1 MSQTQPSRWE
11 ALTEV
16 ARRCVAEKQFD
27 KAEEAFLAALR
38 EAEQFGENDPR
49 ITATLNALARVYHR
63 RSKFFPA
70 AALLHR
76 LLGIKEREHGEEH
89 PELAGILNNLAEMY
103 SRLGDARQEL
113 ELRERAL
120 HIRTNSGESEGGALD
135 ALRMRIAELRQKMD
149 EERSREEMQRNAP
162 KPRIPVP
169 TGATDLPLIL
179 PSATPIASPSLGAAA
194 ASSPRKAA
202 PASGATP
209 VVEMA
214 VAPVGRR
221 SQTPAPAPAQDEILA
236 ITTTPIGSASA
247 ALPSVVERAVREE
260 SADVDEAQ
268 TGAPGQSPARPTGLR
283 RLAPPANDSPWK
295 PIASPAPD
303 SGWKPLAPPAP
314 DSGWKPLAP
323 PAPDSGWKPLAP
335 PAPDSSVKPIGSLA
349 PVAGWKPLA
358 SPAPDSLRRPK
369 ASPAEPVWTPIA
381 PPAPDASRRPLAAPA
396 PAPAWPSDRD
406 GASDVREAD
415 HNDYDAPLEYASPRN
430 WKPVAMG
437 ALGVAATVA
446 IAMLVLGGSD
456 DAGAS
461 LAGAV
466 EAPPPAQQ
474 VTREPARPAPA
485 PPTSGEAAA
494 LRAGLANL
502 QQETDPLPPPSYV
515 LDPSGTVRASA
526 APAEDRRV
534 SDSSERP
541 APLRVSVPTLALD
554 KVTSSI
560 EAAARAR
567 VDSLTQATDK
577 QVVEYT
583 GKKPRQ

>member
-1 MSQTQPSRWE
+1 VGWEEITMSQTHPSRWE

-38 EAEQFGENDPR
+38 EAEQFGDNDPR
-49 ITATLNALARVYHR
+49 IAATLNALARVYHR

-120 HIRTNSGESEGGALD
+120 HIKTSAGESDGGALD
-135 ALRMRIAELRQKMD
+135 TLRMRIAELRQKMN
-149 EERSREEMQRNAP
+149 EERTREEMMRNAP
-162 KPRIPVP
+162 QPRIPVP

-179 PSATPIASPSLGAAA
+179 PTPTATPIAARSLAATA
-194 ASSPRKAA
+194 APLPRKAA
-202 PASGATP
+202 PGPSLGHGVESTVLEP
-209 VVEMA
+209 VA
-214 VAPVGRR
+214 RR
-221 SQTPAPAPAQDEILA
+221 SPTPTPTPAQDEILA

-247 ALPSVVERAVREE
+247 APAPAAERHGHEE
-260 SADVDEAQ
+260 QADVEEEPAK
-268 TGAPGQSPARPTGLR
+268 APAPSPAPTTGWRP
-283 RLAPPANDSPWK
+283 LAPPATDSTWK
-295 PIASPAPD
+295 PTASLAPD
-303 SGWKPLAPPAP
+303 SGWR
-314 DSGWKPLAP
+314 
-323 PAPDSGWKPLAP
+323 PLAP
-335 PAPDSSVKPIGSLA
+335 PAPDSSVQPVGRLA
-349 PVAGWKPLA
+349 PVAGWKPL
-358 SPAPDSLRRPK
+358 SPPAPDATWQPK
-369 ASPAEPVWTPIA
+369 ASPAEPAWTPIA
-381 PPAPDASRRPLAAPA
+381 PPAPDTSWKPLAAPA
-396 PAPAWPSDRD
+396 PAPAWPSQPD
-406 GASDVREAD
+406 GESSAQPEAE
-415 HNDYDAPLEYASPRN
+415 HNDYDAPLEYASPRK
-430 WKPVAMG
+430 WKPVAIG
-437 ALGVAATVA
+437 ALGLAATVV
-446 IAMLVLGGSD
+446 IAMFVFGGSD

-461 LAGAV
+461 SAGVV
-466 EAPPPAQQ
+466 EVPTPAQQ
-474 VTREPARPAPA
+474 VTRPPARPAPTT
-485 PPTSGEAAA
+485 PGEAAA

-502 QQETDPLPPPSYV
+502 QQETDPLPPPGYA
-515 LDPSGTVRASA
+515 LDPSGAVQTPAAQGEERRA
-526 APAEDRRV
+526 

-541 APLRVSVPTLALD
+541 LPLRVSVPTVALD

-567 VDSLTQATDK
+567 VDSLTQVTDK